1 VRSLYF
7 PSQSLIMSNLIAVHP
22 LWETWADLVH
32 PDAQEILDTL
42 EENRDWYQSM
52 IPASPPT
59 ESDDTAPNSSRRDSL
74 AAVAEKIKFQITIE
88 EPEEEEEDEK
98 KELIDSKTAS
108 AN

>member
-1 VRSLYF
+1 
-7 PSQSLIMSNLIAVHP
+7 MHP

-32 PDAQEILDTL
+32 PDAQDILDTL

-52 IPASPPT
+52 IPSSPPT
-59 ESDDTAPNSSRRDSL
+59 EAEEAAATSRRDSL

-98 KELIDSKTAS
+98 KELIAAKTAS
-108 AN
+108 EK